1 MISGVATAA
10 QIIPDT
16 TPKPVSGRVAIVVL
30 GFGLNANGKMAPELV
45 NRVSAGKSQAE
56 ITTTAPIVVTGGGAQ
71 ERYHRAAAMKAW
83 LIDNGV
89 DATRIVTEDKS
100 GSTVANA
107 QYTSEILRAKVS
119 ATSSW

>member
-1 MISGVATAA
+1 
-10 QIIPDT
+10 
-16 TPKPVSGRVAIVVL
+16 
-30 GFGLNANGKMAPELV
+30 
-45 NRVSAGKSQAE
+45 
-56 ITTTAPIVVTGGGAQ
+56 
-71 ERYHRAAAMKAW
+71 MKAW